1 MPPPRAPR
9 TREPT
14 PGHRAAPTRGIGRGA
29 LTRAGHPMSMPVNAA
44 GDGWRTEMSSQ
55 LGGALS
61 KRHVGGPDPGG
72 GVRRRR
78 LLSAAAAI
86 ALAAGLAPVA
96 SNAAHGAATPLVA
109 PAINPVVASSTQ
121 FDITG
126 FLQSATLDSAAD
138 PHSGGTLTLNGHTVV
153 VPKETIVI
161 LPASALTW
169 QELFTHAPAPYG
181 PTQTGMALGDSPK
194 PLTTYE
200 VHVVGNR
207 VINGSGDRY
216 IAGMVDISEQDL
228 NNGAGYVNYLDYS
241 TGEMEVGGTPG
252 VAGTGTRVR
261 IDDVRTLWT
270 CDVAGRPLPGRPGQP
285 DDPRRDRLPDVH
297 PAHRADDDERRR
309 RVPADQPARL
319 HRDRHLGH
327 HPPAGAACG
336 GRGIHDV
343 PDGRAVRR
351 RRQHVRPRNVRRP
364 AQAGAVRDR

>member
-1 MPPPRAPR
+1 MSRCDARPATGRPAAARRCAGPTGLTVTDVHGPRRRDAAATRTR

-126 FLQSATLDSAAD
+126 FLQSATLDSAGD
-138 PHSGGTLTLNGHTVV
+138 PHSGGTLTLNGHAVV

-169 QELFTHAPAPYG
+169 QELFTH
-181 PTQTGMALGDSPK
+181 
-194 PLTTYE
+194 
-200 VHVVGNR
+200 
-207 VINGSGDRY
+207 
-216 IAGMVDISEQDL
+216 
-228 NNGAGYVNYLDYS
+228 
-241 TGEMEVGGTPG
+241 
-252 VAGTGTRVR
+252 
-261 IDDVRTLWT
+261 
-270 CDVAGRPLPGRPGQP
+270 
-285 DDPRRDRLPDVH
+285 
-297 PAHRADDDERRR
+297 
-309 RVPADQPARL
+309 
-319 HRDRHLGH
+319 
-327 HPPAGAACG
+327 
-336 GRGIHDV
+336 
-343 PDGRAVRR
+343 
-351 RRQHVRPRNVRRP
+351 
-364 AQAGAVRDR
+364 

>member
-96 SNAAHGAATPLVA
+96 SNAAHGEATPLVA

-153 VPKETIVI
+153 VPRETIAI

-169 QELFTHAPAPYG
+169 QELFTHAPAPNTG
-181 PTQTGMALGDSPK
+181 SQTGMALNDSPR
-194 PLTTYE
+194 PDTTYE

-207 VINGSGDRY
+207 VIDANGDRS
-216 IAGMVDISEQDL
+216 IAGLVSISQQGL
-228 NNGAGYVNYLDYS
+228 NSGAGYVNYIDYA
-241 TGEMEVGGTPG
+241 TGTLRVGGTLG
-252 VAGTGTRVR
+252 DSSTGTRVT
-261 IDDVRTLWT
+261 INDP
-270 CDVAGRPLPGRPGQP
+270 AAPGS
-285 DDPRRDRLPDVH
+285 
-297 PAHRADDDERRR
+297 AS
-309 RVPADQPARL
+309 
-319 HRDRHLGH
+319 
-327 HPPAGAACG
+327 G
-336 GRGIHDV
+336 GR
-343 PDGRAVRR
+343 
-351 RRQHVRPRNVRRP
+351 
-364 AQAGAVRDR
+364 